1 MILLIDN
8 YDSFSYNLYQ
18 LIGGVNPDIKVIRN
32 DEMTLSEIEE
42 LKPEIIVISP
52 GPGKPAD
59 AGICVEAVKYFKGKI
74 PVFGVCLGH
83 QAICEAYGA
92 TVSYA
97 SRLMHGKTST
107 VKIDGSSKL
116 YKGMDDEN
124 GEILVARYHSL
135 SVIEST
141 LPGELVV
148 TGRADDGEIMSVED
162 SVNQVYGVQYH
173 PESVLT
179 PRGKEL
185 IRNLLGCKEV

>member
-32 DEMTLSEIEE
+32 DEMTVQEIES
-42 LKPEIIVISP
+42 LNPEIIVISP

-83 QAICEAYGA
+83 QSICEAYGA

-107 VKIDGSSKL
+107 VKIDGSSML
-116 YKGMDDEN
+116 YKGMDNEN
-124 GEILVARYHSL
+124 SEILVARYHSL
-135 SVIEST
+135 SVVEDT
-141 LPGELVV
+141 LPPELIV

-162 SVNQVYGVQYH
+162 PVNKVYGVQYH

-179 PRGKEL
+179 PRGKEI
-185 IRNLLGCKEV
+185 IRNLLGK

>member
-18 LIGGVNPDIKVIRN
+18 LIGSVDPDIKVIRN
-32 DEMTLSEIEE
+32 DEMTCEEIEK
-42 LKPEIIVISP
+42 LGAKLIVISP
-52 GPGKPAD
+52 GPGKPSE
-59 AGICVEAVKYFKGKI
+59 AGVCVEAVKYFKGKV

-83 QAICEAYGA
+83 QSICEAYGA

-107 VKIDGSSKL
+107 IEYDKNSVL
-116 YKGMDDEN
+116 YKGMDGDL
-124 GEILVARYHSL
+124 LVARYHSL
-135 SVIEST
+135 SVVEET
-141 LPGELVV
+141 LPEQLII

-162 SVNQVYGVQYH
+162 RENKVYGVQFH

-179 PRGKEL
+179 PKGKEIIMNL
-185 IRNLLGCKEV
+185 INDANA